1 MSPRSRKRTIFG
13 SEGSM
18 DLTEDRHGQPLT
30 VHRTDGHGAAG
41 AAVLDLVPDFRL
53 DPLTAQLFGGNRLW
67 TYEMDFTFVDR
78 KLLALEY
85 AELAHAVETGQPVEV
100 DSMQGT
106 RALAVIYGL
115 LESAV
120 EGRLVTMDEVLS
132 GKVSEYQRE
141 INASL

>member
-1 MSPRSRKRTIFG
+1 
-13 SEGSM
+13 
-18 DLTEDRHGQPLT
+18 
-30 VHRTDGHGAAG
+30 
-41 AAVLDLVPDFRL
+41 
-53 DPLTAQLFGGNRLW
+53 
-67 TYEMDFTFVDR
+67 MDFTFVDR

-100 DSMQGT
+100 DAMQGT

-141 INASL
+141 INESL